1 MEIPVTIKLI
11 QQGGYTMKLSANL
24 RTKSE
29 EDAESLIHA
38 FLKAFN
44 PANSILIRGEE
55 VTIELE
61 LDGLSPEVF
70 EDVSSAIGHCEIVL
84 LRYGTVSETEA
95 ASKTE
100 EQVDE
105 EETSREVE
113 EHSPSASTDSNS
125 EDSKASSTS
134 LEKEQLIQRLDE
146 LAQNSMSYDTFIQNV
161 TSIFEFDKKNELF
174 LVNVLRVTGEAN
186 KIQWH
191 NIQKRLSEI
200 NVKMR
205 SSDMQKFTKQ
215 IHKYTNMRAIDFIK
229 LLGTY
234 KSKFSTQPDSN
245 TEGTTN
251 NSQEAEESAKMPETP
266 PEGSD
271 SQEEVISQDVAEILK
286 DSMIE
291 RRFNL
296 LNRREELSS
305 RITKI
310 LDYMGWSSL
319 NGTDQYVV
327 LSIWQ
332 VAVKLKDITFANIF
346 VSPKLTGYTQEKYVA
361 IFSNFIN
368 RYMKRIGI
376 KEEIDPI
383 AFLEY
388 SKKYILTERERQ
400 TL

>member
-11 QQGGYTMKLSANL
+11 QQGGYTMKLLANL

-61 LDGLSPEVF
+61 LNGLSPEVF

-134 LEKEQLIQRLDE
+134 LEKEQLIQKLDE
-146 LAQNSMSYDTFIQNV
+146 LAQTSKSYGTFLKSVMRILELDKRNS
-161 TSIFEFDKKNELF
+161 LF
-174 LVNVLRVTGEAN
+174 LVNVLRVTGDVDSINWDSIGA
-186 KIQWH
+186 K
-191 NIQKRLSEI
+191 LSEI
-200 NVKMR
+200 GVKT
-205 SSDMQKFTKQ
+205 SKYDIQKLKNQ
-215 IHKYTNMRAIDFIK
+215 INKYTNMRVIDFIK
-229 LLGTY
+229 LLETY

-251 NSQEAEESAKMPETP
+251 NSQEAEESAKMPEHP
-266 PEGSD
+266 PKESD
-271 SQEEVISQDVAEILK
+271 SQEEVVSQDVAELLK
-286 DSMIE
+286 DSKLEI
-291 RRFNL
+291 RFKHID
-296 LNRREELSS
+296 RREELSS
-305 RITKI
+305 RIVKI